1 MISSGIISIYKD
13 SERDSSA
20 AGSLPQRVGGGVSP
34 TESGGVKI
42 TRELPAEWYS
52 TRRGRFSTVIGRAY
66 DGTCKHRWYSEV

>member
-1 MISSGIISIYKD
+1 MICAGILSIYKD

-42 TRELPAEWYS
+42 TRELPAEWVS
-52 TRRGRFSTVIGRAY
+52 TRRGRISPVNGKAY
-66 DGTCKHRWYSEV
+66 DGTCNKVV